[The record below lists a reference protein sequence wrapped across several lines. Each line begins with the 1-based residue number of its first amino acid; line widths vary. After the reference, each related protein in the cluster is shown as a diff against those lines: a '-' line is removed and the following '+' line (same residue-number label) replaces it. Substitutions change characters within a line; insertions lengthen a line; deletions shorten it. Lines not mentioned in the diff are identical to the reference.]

1 MVFHGKNMMSMTS
14 DSVNNPFI
22 CLSDGSA
29 DDNVTAPED
38 ISAFISVKPS
48 SCFLPHL
55 LLCLA
60 PTSVSVFLSLVCFT
74 PFRILPW
81 LISRRTAHFSPYSKI
96 PSTVLTLEGFCRS
109 SPPGEQ
115 RLTVTGLTQCC
126 GEWS

>member
-1 MVFHGKNMMSMTS
+1 MVFHGKNNMSMTS
-14 DSVNNPFI
+14 NNVNNPFI

-74 PFRILPW
+74 PCRILPW
-81 LISRRTAHFSPYSKI
+81 QISRRTAHFSPYSKI
-96 PSTVLTLEGFCRS
+96 PNTVLTLEGFCRS
-109 SPPGEQ
+109 SPRGEQ
-115 RLTVTGLTQCC
+115 RLTVTVLTQGR